1 MIHHPKE
8 TKKSHFFMSPISLV
22 FETTFPLPLLSHSH
36 PSLVSTLRAGSV
48 CLFSRNPMHLRLLPL
63 ALFLVGLAAGAGA
76 GKADGDAEALLAAK
90 ATMSDPTGALASWS
104 NGTTGSHCTWAGVTC
119 SSRGTVVGLDV
130 SGLNLSG
137 ALPTE
142 LSRLRGLLRLSV
154 GANAFSGPIPAS
166 LSRLQFLIHL
176 NLSNNAFNGSFP
188 APLAR
193 LRGLRVLDLYNN
205 NLTSPLPM
213 EVVQMPQLRHLHLGG
228 NFFSGEI
235 PPEYGRWGRMQYLAV
250 SGNELSGKIPPEL
263 GNLTSLRELYIGY
276 YNSYSG
282 GLPPELGNLIELIR
296 LDAANCGL
304 SGEIPP
310 ELGKLQNLDTLFLQ
324 VNGLTGGI
332 PSELGYLKSLSSLD
346 LSNNVLT
353 GEIPASF
360 SELKNL
366 TLLNLFRNKLRG
378 DIPDFVG
385 DLPSLEVLQL
395 WENNFTGGMPCR
407 LGRNDRL
414 QLLDLSSNRITG
426 MLPPELCA
434 GGKLHTLIALGNF
447 LFGAIPDSLGE
458 CRSLSRIRL
467 GENYLNGSIPK
478 GLFEL
483 PKLMQVELQDNLLTG
498 NFPAV
503 ASVAARNLGE
513 ISLSNNQLTGAL
525 PASIGSFSGV
535 QKLLLDRNSF
545 SGIVPPEIGRLQ
557 QLSKADLSSNAF
569 EGGVPLEIGKC
580 RLLTYLDLSR
590 NNLSGKIPP
599 AISGMRIL
607 NYLNLSRNHLD
618 GEIPPSIATMQS
630 LTAVD
635 FSYNNLSG
643 LVPGTGQ
650 FSYFNATS
658 FIGNTGLCGPYLGPC
673 HPGIA
678 GTDRSGHG
686 RNGLSNGVKLLIV
699 LGLLACS
706 IAFAVGAILKAC
718 SLKKA
723 SEARVWK
730 LTAFQ
735 RLDFTCDDVLDCLK
749 EENIIG
755 KGGAGIVYK
764 GAMPNGEHVAVKRL
778 PAMSR
783 GSSHDHGFSA
793 EIQTLGRIRHRHIV
807 RLLGFCSNNET
818 NLLVYEYMPNG
829 SLGEL
834 LHGKKGGHLH
844 WDTRY
849 KIAIEAAKGLCYL
862 HHDCSPLILHRDV
875 KSNNILLDSDF
886 EAHVADFGLAKFLQD
901 SGASECMSAIAGSY
915 GYIAPEYAYTLK
927 VDEKSD
933 VYSFGVV
940 LLELVTGRKPVG
952 EFGDGV
958 DIVQWVRMMTDS
970 NNEQVM
976 KVLDPRLS
984 TVPLRDVMHA
994 FYVALLCIEEQSVQ
1008 RPTMREV
1015 VQILSEL
1022 PNPAPSQGE
1031 EFSHVVDG
1039 SAFNPPTPAPSGS
1052 AEAPTGDAKDQ
1063 QQQQTGAESSPP
1075 PDLISI

>member
-1 MIHHPKE
+1 MRLF
-8 TKKSHFFMSPISLV
+8 T
-22 FETTFPLPLLSHSH
+22 LL
-36 PSLVSTLRAGSV
+36 
-48 CLFSRNPMHLRLLPL
+48 
-63 ALFLVGLAAGAGA
+63 LFLLALAAGADA
-76 GKADGDAEALLAAK
+76 ASGDADALLALK
-90 ATMSDPTGALASWS
+90 AALIDPTGALASW
-104 NGTTGSHCTWAGVTC
+104 TTSSDHCSWAGVTC
-119 SSRGTVVGLDV
+119 APRGDTVTGLDL
-130 SGLNLSG
+130 SGLNLTG
-137 ALPTE
+137 TLPPS
-142 LSRLRGLLRLSV
+142 LSRLRGLQRLSV
-154 GANAFSGPIPAS
+154 AANALYGPIPPS
-166 LSRLQFLIHL
+166 LGRLAQLAHL

-193 LRGLRVLDLYNN
+193 LRALRVLDLYNN
-205 NLTSPLPM
+205 NLTSPLPL
-213 EVVQMPQLRHLHLGG
+213 EVARMPALRHLHLGG

-235 PPEYGRWGRMQYLAV
+235 PREYGRWTRMQYLAV
-250 SGNELSGKIPPEL
+250 SGNELSGRIPPEL
-263 GNLTSLRELYIGY
+263 GSLASLRELYIGY
-276 YNSYSG
+276 YNSYTG
-282 GLPPELGNLIELIR
+282 GLPPELGNLTELVR
-296 LDAANCGL
+296 FDAANCGL

-310 ELGKLQNLDTLFLQ
+310 ELGRLRKLDTLFLQ
-324 VNGLTGGI
+324 VNGLTGTI
-332 PSELGYLKSLSSLD
+332 PSELGNLESLSSLD
-346 LSNNVLT
+346 LSNNALT

-360 SELKNL
+360 AELKNL

-378 DIPDFVG
+378 NIPDFVG
-385 DLPSLEVLQL
+385 DLPGLEVLQL
-395 WENNFTGGMPCR
+395 WENNFTGGVPRR
-407 LGRNDRL
+407 LGRNGRL
-414 QLLDLSSNRITG
+414 QLLDLSSNRLTG
-426 MLPPELCA
+426 TLPPELCA
-434 GGKLHTLIALGNF
+434 GGNLQTLIALGNV
-447 LFGAIPDSLGE
+447 LFGAIPDSLGQ
-458 CRSLSRIRL
+458 CKSLSRVRL

-483 PKLMQVELQDNLLTG
+483 PKLTQVELQDNLLTG
-498 NFPAV
+498 NFPAIV
-503 ASVAARNLGE
+503 GVPAPNLGE

-525 PASIGSFSGV
+525 PASLGNFSGV
-535 QKLLLDRNSF
+535 QKLLLDQNKF
-545 SGIVPPEIGRLQ
+545 SGVIPPEIGRLQ
-557 QLSKADLSSNAF
+557 QLSKADLSSNKF
-569 EGGVPLEIGKC
+569 EGGVPPEIGKC
-580 RLLTYLDLSR
+580 RLLTYLDLSQ

-635 FSYNNLSG
+635 FSYNHLSG

-658 FIGNTGLCGPYLGPC
+658 FVGNPGLCGPYLGPC
-673 HPGIA
+673 LPGVA
-678 GTDRSGHG
+678 GTNHPAHGHG
-686 RNGLSNGVKLLIV
+686 GLSNTVKLLIV
-699 LGLLACS
+699 LGLLVCS
-706 IAFAVGAILKAC
+706 IVFAAAAILKAR

-735 RLDFTCDDVLDCLK
+735 RLDFSSDDVLDSLK

-764 GAMPNGEHVAVKRL
+764 GAMPNGELVAVKRL
-778 PAMSR
+778 PAMVR

-807 RLLGFCSNNET
+807 RLLSFCSNNET

-829 SLGEL
+829 SLGEM

-849 KIAIEAAKGLCYL
+849 KIATEAAKGLCYL

-875 KSNNILLDSDF
+875 KSNNILLDSNF

-901 SGASECMSAIAGSY
+901 SDASECMSAIAGSY

-958 DIVQWVRMMTDS
+958 DIVQWTKMMTDS
-970 NNEQVM
+970 NKEQVT
-976 KVLDPRLS
+976 KILDPRLS
-984 TVPLRDVMHA
+984 TVPLHEVMHV

-1015 VQILSEL
+1015 VQMLSEL
-1022 PNPAPSQGE
+1022 PPSPKQGE
-1031 EFSHVVDG
+1031 EVSNAGDG
-1039 SAFNPPTPAPSGS
+1039 SASSPLHPAPAGTN
-1052 AEAPTGDAKDQ
+1052 EAPTDVVKDQ
-1063 QQQQTGAESSPP
+1063 QQQQTSSQPSP

>member
-1 MIHHPKE
+1 
-8 TKKSHFFMSPISLV
+8 
-22 FETTFPLPLLSHSH
+22 
-36 PSLVSTLRAGSV
+36 
-48 CLFSRNPMHLRLLPL
+48 MHLRLLL
-63 ALFLVGLAAGAGA
+63 LLVGVAAAA
-76 GKADGDAEALLAAK
+76 ADADADADALLAAK
-90 ATMSDPTGALASWS
+90 AAMSDPTGALAS
-104 NGTTGSHCTWAGVTC
+104 
-119 SSRGTVVGLDV
+119 SRGAVVGLDV

-137 ALPTE
+137 ALPAE
-142 LSRLRGLLRLSV
+142 LTGLRGLMRLSV

-166 LSRLQFLIHL
+166 LGRLQFLTYL

-188 APLAR
+188 AALAR

-213 EVVQMPQLRHLHLGG
+213 EVVQMPLLRHLHLGG

-282 GLPPELGNLIELIR
+282 GLPPELGNLTELVR

-324 VNGLTGGI
+324 VNSLAGGI

-385 DLPSLEVLQL
+385 DLPSLE
-395 WENNFTGGMPCR
+395 
-407 LGRNDRL
+407 
-414 QLLDLSSNRITG
+414 LLDLSSNRLTG
-426 MLPPELCA
+426 TLPPELCA
-434 GGKLHTLIALGNF
+434 GGKMHTLIALGNF

-458 CRSLSRIRL
+458 CKSLSRVRL

-483 PKLMQVELQDNLLTG
+483 PKLTQVELQDNLLTG

-503 ASVAARNLGE
+503 SGAAAPNLGE

-525 PASIGSFSGV
+525 PASIGNFSGV

-545 SGIVPPEIGRLQ
+545 SGVVPPEIGRLQ
-557 QLSKADLSSNAF
+557 KLSKADLSSNAL
-569 EGGVPLEIGKC
+569 EGGVPPEIGKC

-590 NNLSGKIPP
+590 NNISGKIPP

-658 FIGNTGLCGPYLGPC
+658 FVGNPGLCGPYLGPC
-673 HPGIA
+673 RPGVA
-678 GTDRSGHG
+678 GTDHGGHG
-686 RNGLSNGVKLLIV
+686 HGGLSNGVKLLIV

-706 IAFAVGAILKAC
+706 IAFAVGAILKAR

-749 EENIIG
+749 EENVIG

-764 GAMPNGEHVAVKRL
+764 GAMPNGDHVAVKRL
-778 PAMSR
+778 PAMGR

-901 SGASECMSAIAGSY
+901 TGASECMSAIAGSY

-970 NNEQVM
+970 NKEQVM

-984 TVPLRDVMHA
+984 TVPLHEVMHV

-1022 PNPAPSQGE
+1022 PKLAPRQGEVLSHAVDGFASNPPAP
-1031 EFSHVVDG
+1031 V
-1039 SAFNPPTPAPSGS
+1039 PSGS
-1052 AEAPTGDAKDQ
+1052 AEALTGDAKDQ
-1063 QQQQTGAESSPP
+1063 QQQQTNSESTTP